1 MVVCLWL
8 RYTTSAQ
15 GLAIECGM
23 LFVVVEMLGLVLY
36 LRALVWA
43 IPYYYAGA
51 WMHKVI
57 ADGLIVYTV

>member
-1 MVVCLWL
+1 
-8 RYTTSAQ
+8 
-15 GLAIECGM
+15 M
-23 LFVVVEMLGLVLY
+23 LFVVVELLGLVLY

-57 ADGLIVYTV
+57 ADGMIVYTV